1 MDRLIN
7 GFRHFVMRGN
17 VIDLAVGIVIGAAF
31 TSVVTAFT
39 KSFIEPLLKVFGGGG
54 ELGGS
59 FTVRGAVFDW
69 AGFINSVVT
78 FLLTAAV
85 LYLFVVTPMNRFA
98 DRRRRGE
105 APPPKAPSE
114 EIILL
119 TEIRDALT
127 ANKAAVKTPPSKTAD
142 DEVPQQR
149 SRAE

>member
-1 MDRLIN
+1 MSRLIN
-7 GFRHFVMRGN
+7 GFRHFIMRGN

-39 KSFIEPLLKVFGGGG
+39 TSFIEPLLKVFGGGG

-59 FTVRGAVFDW
+59 FTIRGAVFNW
-69 AGFINSVVT
+69 AAFLNAVVT
-78 FLLTAAV
+78 FLLTAVV

-119 TEIRDALT
+119 TQIRDALT
-127 ANKAAVKTPPSKTAD
+127 VNKAPPSTTAD

-149 SRAE
+149 SPAE